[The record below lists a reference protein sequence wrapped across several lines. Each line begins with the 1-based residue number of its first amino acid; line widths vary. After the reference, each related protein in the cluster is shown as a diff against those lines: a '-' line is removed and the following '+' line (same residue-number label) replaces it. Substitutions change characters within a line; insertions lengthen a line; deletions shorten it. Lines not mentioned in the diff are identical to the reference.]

1 VLGVLVAVLHLDLV
15 AGQLCLAC
23 ARQIS
28 LVALPG
34 VAVLISQP
42 MWRLGLRAIPAA

>member
-15 AGQLCLAC
+15 ARQLGLAC
-23 ARQIS
+23 TRQIS

-42 MWRLGLRAIPAA
+42 MWRLGLRAIPAT